1 MASLNG
7 WSLWWPLRVVSYNG
21 KWLDRTSIAQEMR
34 GNRVVV
40 CSCRSHGVWF
50 FWASCPNKDGKDL
63 LVYQI
68 SRQIIFVSSL
78 LPYNF
83 RSIDG
88 SCGTMY
94 LGRKLLI
101 YASHRPSPGGH
112 GLYFQRL

>member
-1 MASLNG
+1 MQSRQFSHALVVGSCHDVCAMGLPRG
-7 WSLWWPLRVVSYNG
+7 HMEAPAGHTDGIVKWGEPLVAPSCCQLQW

-78 LPYNF
+78 LPY
-83 RSIDG
+83 
-88 SCGTMY
+88 
-94 LGRKLLI
+94 
-101 YASHRPSPGGH
+101 
-112 GLYFQRL
+112 